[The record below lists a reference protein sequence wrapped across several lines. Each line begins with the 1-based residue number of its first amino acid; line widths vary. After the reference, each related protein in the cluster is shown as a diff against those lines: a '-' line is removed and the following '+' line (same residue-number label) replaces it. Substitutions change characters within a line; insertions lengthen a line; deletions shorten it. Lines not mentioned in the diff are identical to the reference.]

1 MTHGSRS
8 SGPRSDAGPAVRR
21 PRNERASRRQEQT
34 ADVSVREVRFLGD
47 PVLREMCREVD
58 AVDDDVRALVDDLL
72 ETMYAEDG
80 IGLAAPQIGVSSRV
94 FVYDVRDDE
103 IEPGVMVNPRIVEAT
118 GKQKELEGC
127 LSIPGLDEIVERSGH
142 VVVEGLDRD
151 GASVRIEAE
160 GLLSRC
166 LQHEKDHLDGVLFI
180 DRVSPLK
187 RRMLLKKW
195 SKMDESK
202 R

>member
-1 MTHGSRS
+1 
-8 SGPRSDAGPAVRR
+8 
-21 PRNERASRRQEQT
+21 
-34 ADVSVREVRFLGD
+34 VSVREVRYLGD
-47 PVLREMCREVD
+47 PVLREMCREVETID
-58 AVDDDVRALVDDLL
+58 GEVRALVDDLL

-80 IGLAAPQIGVSSRV
+80 IGLAAPQIGVPLRV

-103 IEPGVMVNPRIVEAT
+103 LEPGVLVNPRIVEAT
-118 GKQKELEGC
+118 GKQKEVEGC
-127 LSIPGLDEIVERSGH
+127 LSIPGLDEVVERSGH

-151 GASVRIEAE
+151 GEPVRIEAT

-166 LQHEKDHLDGVLFI
+166 LQHENDHLDGVLFI

-195 SKMDESK
+195 SKTDEAGRQVSS
-202 R
+202 

>member
-1 MTHGSRS
+1 M
-8 SGPRSDAGPAVRR
+8 
-21 PRNERASRRQEQT
+21 
-34 ADVSVREVRFLGD
+34 REVRYLGD
-47 PVLREMCREVD
+47 PVLREMCREVE
-58 AVDDDVRALVDDLL
+58 AIDDDVRALVDDLL

-80 IGLAAPQIGVSSRV
+80 IGLAAPQIGVPLRV

-103 IEPGVMVNPRIVEAT
+103 LDPGVLVNPRIVEAT
-118 GKQKELEGC
+118 GKQKEVEGC
-127 LSIPGLDEIVERSGH
+127 LSIPGLDEVVERSGQ

-151 GASVRIEAE
+151 GEPVRIEAT

-166 LQHEKDHLDGVLFI
+166 LQHENDHLDGVLFI

-195 SKMDESK
+195 SKTDEAGRQVSS
-202 R
+202 